1 MKKSDICVISVIYAV
16 ALFFFVMTVQL
27 PEAAQTYPLGLIIAL
42 AVLNTLYLAQCLV
55 KAAAAGRKGIV
66 NDFPEIFKELL
77 PRQFAF
83 VLGGCV
89 LFLVL
94 MYTVG
99 YYIAGALYLIG
110 TLLYFKV
117 PPRWIAVTL
126 VVLVA
131 LVYFA
136 FTKFLNVPLPA
147 GILFS

>member
-1 MKKSDICVISVIYAV
+1 
-16 ALFFFVMTVQL
+16 
-27 PEAAQTYPLGLIIAL
+27 
-42 AVLNTLYLAQCLV
+42 
-55 KAAAAGRKGIV
+55 
-66 NDFPEIFKELL
+66 
-77 PRQFAF
+77 
-83 VLGGCV
+83 
-89 LFLVL
+89 
-94 MYTVG
+94 VG
-99 YYIAGALYLIG
+99 YYIAGAVYLVG